1 MRQTL
6 YALILIFLLNAC
18 ATGVPKIRIDGSSTV
33 YPITEAVVEEF
44 VKKNKNTKITV
55 GHAGTGGGLKKFCRN
70 EIDITNASRN
80 IKKKE
85 IEACKGNDID
95 FLELS
100 VALDGLAIVV
110 HPSND
115 WAKDITVAELKKMWE
130 PAAQDKIKYW
140 DQIRS
145 TWPHKPLNLYGA
157 GVSSGTYDYF
167 TEAIM
172 GESHASRG
180 DYNASEDDNVLV
192 SGIAGDPYALGFF
205 GVAYYEENHD
215 KLKLVPVDD
224 QKPDNGNGAIL
235 PTVENVKSGQYA
247 PLSRPLFIYVNKK
260 STRRTDIQE
269 FVRFYLQNVA
279 TYTREVGYI
288 PMSAEDY
295 QKEMIKFQDFIKR

>member
-6 YALILIFLLNAC
+6 YGLILLLLLNAC
-18 ATGVPKIRIDGSSTV
+18 STGVPKIRIDGSSTV

-44 VKKNKNTKITV
+44 VKIHNTSKITV

-130 PAAQDKIKYW
+130 PAAQDQIKFW
-140 DQIRS
+140 DQIRPS
-145 TWPHKPLNLYGA
+145 WPHKPLNLYGA

-192 SGIAGDPYALGFF
+192 SGIAGDPNALGFF
-205 GVAYYEENHD
+205 GVAYYEENHG

-224 QKPDNGNGAIL
+224 GKPENGAGPIL
-235 PTVENVKSGQYA
+235 PTVENVKSGRYA

-260 STRRTDIQE
+260 SSQRSDIQE
-269 FVRFYLQNVA
+269 FIHFYLQNVA

-288 PMSAEDY
+288 PMTSDDY
-295 QKEMIKFQDFIKR
+295 QKELSKFRAFVNR

>member
-1 MRQTL
+1 MKQTV
-6 YALILIFLLNAC
+6 YALILLFLLNAC
-18 ATGVPKIRIDGSSTV
+18 VSGGHKIRIDGSSTV

-44 VKKNKNTKITV
+44 VKKNRNTKITV

-85 IEACKGNDID
+85 IEACKGNGID

-140 DQIRS
+140 DQIRP

-205 GVAYYEENHD
+205 GVAYYEENRD

-224 QKPDNGNGAIL
+224 ENPNNGNGPIL

-247 PLSRPLFIYVNKK
+247 PLSRPLFIYVNKL
-260 STRRTDIQE
+260 SARRTDIQE
-269 FVRFYLQNVA
+269 FIHFYLENVA
-279 TYTREVGYI
+279 DYTREVGYI
-288 PMSAEDY
+288 PMSKEDY
-295 QKEMIKFQDFIKR
+295 QKEMAKFQDFIKP